1 MPLIIA
7 LILLRYSK
15 NIKAAVVCDYSLY
28 YIHNEGADYE
38 VSSIRSIIRSILDG
52 NDSELRAKLIAE
64 RLAHWKSIS
73 NS

>member
-15 NIKAAVVCDYSLY
+15 NIKATVVCDYSLY

-38 VSSIRSIIRSILDG
+38 VSSIRSILDG